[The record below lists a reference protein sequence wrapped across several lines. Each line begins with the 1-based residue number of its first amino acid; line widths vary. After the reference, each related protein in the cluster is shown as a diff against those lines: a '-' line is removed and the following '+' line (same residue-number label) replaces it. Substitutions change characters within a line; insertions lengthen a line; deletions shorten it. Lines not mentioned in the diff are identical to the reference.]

1 MKTSELSRREFL
13 KGTGALIVSFNLF
26 PAASDLFAQSSANL
40 LPNGDLDPQSLDS
53 WLAIGAD
60 GTVTVFTSKVEIG
73 TGTVTAL
80 AQIVA
85 EELDVSV
92 NRIKMVSGDTTKSV
106 EQGSTV
112 GSRSIERAGPQF
124 KQAAAAARQE
134 LLKLA
139 AARLAVTPDKLTVN
153 DGVVSVIGDAGKKV
167 SYAQLVGGKLFHVR
181 ITATGTGWD
190 MKVAPEVKAKDP
202 KDYKVVGT
210 SVKRFELPAKVT
222 GEYVY
227 AHDVRIPGML
237 HGRVVRPPVVNT
249 EPVSIEQDSIKH
261 IPGVAMI
268 VREGKFVGVVAK
280 TEWAAIK
287 AAEALKIT
295 WSKPTTKLPAN
306 PDELF
311 AYLKN
316 TKPVRTQKAVEKG
329 DLGAGFSQ
337 GKKTYQASY
346 RWPFQMH
353 GMIGPSCAVADVKGD
368 RATIWSGPQGP
379 FRTRGTIAT
388 LLKIPEQN
396 VRVIYHEASGSY
408 GRMST
413 DDGAED
419 AALLSRAVGAPVR
432 VQWSRQDE
440 HGWEPKGP
448 AQLDEVKAAIDG
460 DGKLIAWD
468 FVDYGQP
475 WTASGVTP
483 LLASLQVGFK
493 PNNPGQG
500 NGTQGGGEIYEV
512 ANQKIVAEHINWH
525 FPEPIPLRTSNLRA
539 PGDPARCFASECFV
553 DEIAVDLRVDPVDY
567 RMRHLANNKRGSECL
582 RAAADK
588 AGWQKRPSPAP
599 ASSGNIARGRGIALT
614 QRANAYCAIVADVEV
629 NKTTGAVA
637 VKKVVSSHDCGLMV
651 NPDFVQNQVEGNVI
665 QGVSRALFEEVTFDA
680 NGVTSLDWNSY
691 PILKFTDVPELDIVL
706 INRPEMASLGAGEPS
721 TIPVAAAIGN
731 AIFDAVG
738 ARLREV
744 PFTPARVLTALKATP
759 AANQKS

>member
-1 MKTSELSRREFL
+1 MKTMELSRRQFL

-26 PAASDLFAQSSANL
+26 PTASDLFAQSPSNL
-40 LPNGDLDPQSLDS
+40 LPNGDLDPQALDS
-53 WLAIGAD
+53 WLAVGAD
-60 GTVTVFTSKVEIG
+60 STITVFTSKVEIG

-139 AARLAVTPDKLTVN
+139 AARL
-153 DGVVSVIGDAGKKV
+153 G
-167 SYAQLVGGKLFHVR
+167 
-181 ITATGTGWD
+181 ATGD
-190 MKVAPEVKAKDP
+190 H
-202 KDYKVVGT
+202 
-210 SVKRFELPAKVT
+210 
-222 GEYVY
+222 VY
-227 AHDVRIPGML
+227 AHDVRGPGML
-237 HGRVVRPPVVNT
+237 HGRAVRPPVINT
-249 EPVSIEQDSIKH
+249 APERIDEDSVKQ
-261 IPGVAMI
+261 IPGFVKV
-268 VREGKFVGVVAK
+268 VREGSFVGVVAK
-280 TEWAAIK
+280 TQWSAIK
-287 AAEALKIT
+287 AAEALKVT

-306 PDELF
+306 PEELF

-329 DLGAGFSQ
+329 NVATAFNDA
-337 GKKTYQASY
+337 KKTYQASY

-368 RATIWSGPQGP
+368 KATIWSGPQGP
-379 FRTRGTIAT
+379 FRARGTVAT

-432 VQWSRQDE
+432 VQWSREDE

-475 WTASGVTP
+475 WTASGATP

-493 PNNPGQG
+493 PNNPGQS
-500 NGTQGGGEIYEV
+500 NGTQGGGEIYAV
-512 ANQKIVAEHINWH
+512 PNQKIIAEHIKWH
-525 FPEPIPLRTSNLRA
+525 FPETIPLRTSNLRA
-539 PGDPARCFASECFV
+539 PRHPAPCFAS
-553 DEIAVDLRVDPVDY
+553 
-567 RMRHLANNKRGSECL
+567 
-582 RAAADK
+582 
-588 AGWQKRPSPAP
+588 
-599 ASSGNIARGRGIALT
+599 
-614 QRANAYCAIVADVEV
+614 
-629 NKTTGAVA
+629 
-637 VKKVVSSHDCGLMV
+637 
-651 NPDFVQNQVEGNVI
+651 
-665 QGVSRALFEEVTFDA
+665 
-680 NGVTSLDWNSY
+680 
-691 PILKFTDVPELDIVL
+691 
-706 INRPEMASLGAGEPS
+706 
-721 TIPVAAAIGN
+721 
-731 AIFDAVG
+731 
-738 ARLREV
+738 
-744 PFTPARVLTALKATP
+744 
-759 AANQKS
+759 